1 MEECESVGTA
11 TGISPDESADGGSGM
26 GDSPEPI
33 CSGVVG
39 YMLVGAIEEW
49 ADGDIGIGASPEPI
63 T

>member
-1 MEECESVGTA
+1 MII
-11 TGISPDESADGGSGM
+11 GISPDESADGGSGM